1 MGQATTILNDLS
13 AVQHP
18 DLRRFLAYWQDKR
31 QGRGMPARRDVDPLE
46 FSWILGR
53 VSLVE
58 VAEEEPRFRYRLV
71 ASTLADHLGYEVTG
85 RSTADIPEPEM
96 RAYVESQYTRVAETR
111 LPHADRGDMVLDG
124 RLWRSEA
131 LYLPL
136 SADDGR
142 VDMILVAR
150 ITDRPRRPR
159 HMLVNGAGTLGKPAP
174 GAAAS
179 AQPAQR
185 SPV

>member
-1 MGQATTILNDLS
+1 MGQASTILTDLG

-31 QGRGMPARRDVDPLE
+31 QGRCMPSRRDVDPLE

-58 VAEEEPRFRYRLV
+58 VGEEEPRFRYRLL

-96 RAYVESQYTRVAETR
+96 RAYVEGHYIRVTESR
-111 LPHADRGDMVLDG
+111 LPHADRGDMLLDG

-159 HMLVNGAGTLGKPAP
+159 HLLVNGAGPLGTPSRSAKA
-174 GAAAS
+174 GAMAALRS
-179 AQPAQR
+179 A
-185 SPV
+185 V